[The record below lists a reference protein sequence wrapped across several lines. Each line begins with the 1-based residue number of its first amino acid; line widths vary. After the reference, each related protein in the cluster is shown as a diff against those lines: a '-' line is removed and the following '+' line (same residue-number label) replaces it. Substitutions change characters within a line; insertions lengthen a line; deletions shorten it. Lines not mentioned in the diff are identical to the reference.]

1 MKGSENVFRTENL
14 KKKSFCIGNKLFA
27 TSSVEQARDRN
38 KTLLNMRVM
47 QVLGKIYEGDIS

>member
-1 MKGSENVFRTENL
+1 MKGSENVFRTE
-14 KKKSFCIGNKLFA
+14 